1 MGLAY
6 RLGAAMGDENSGHA
20 VEIKLRFP
28 PFDPNTVI
36 ASELPVAREYF
47 RLSEDSETPSSVQIG
62 DETGFHVHR
71 NIIRLSSGLS
81 ECRDWRTLSERIPGR
96 VERERK
102 GWFLMPS
109 KMHRKSRRLIPFAV
123 IGIIASLIVHAFE
136 PALVNWGWVDGSFA
150 GSVRLGLL
158 DYPIL
163 LLIFLPIFFIP
174 LLMRLLASVWD
185 FRRTR
190 KFRTDLPSNPVI
202 HVENDDCTS
211 EDISVKIDFS
221 EVRSDWINAKA
232 RVDVGLLNP
241 RRPMLL
247 HALGRKEGQQNSPGI
262 STPLSIRQY
271 AISELGT
278 GFGESTPLEG
288 PDSERLFIS
297 PLPVQCSGAYS
308 SISLEGDAVSLTL
321 PEGDW
326 PGTEYH
332 PLFAVHWELVLRIE
346 RKQDGPLLFV
356 YPLIM
361 KHDGRDCNIAE
372 MPTQSGR
379 SEMADS

>member
-1 MGLAY
+1 MGPTHG
-6 RLGAAMGDENSGHA
+6 LGAAMVVENSGNA

-28 PFDPNTVI
+28 PFDPDTVL
-36 ASELPVAREYF
+36 ASELPIAHEYF
-47 RLSEDSETPSSVQIG
+47 LLAEGSEPPCTVQIG
-62 DETGFHVHR
+62 DENGFHIHR
-71 NIIRLSSGLS
+71 NIIQLSSGIS
-81 ECRDWRTLSERIPGR
+81 DCRDWVTLSERIPGR

-102 GWFLMPS
+102 GWFLLPS
-109 KMHRKSRRLIPFAV
+109 RMHRKSRKLIPFAV
-123 IGIIASLIVHAFE
+123 IGIIASLVVHAFE
-136 PALVNWGWVDGSFA
+136 PALVNWGIVDGSFA

-174 LLMRLLASVWD
+174 LMMRLLASVWD

-190 KFRTDLPSNPVI
+190 RFRTDLPKNPMI
-202 HVENDDCTS
+202 SVEDDDCTS
-211 EDISVKIDFS
+211 EEIMVKFDFS
-221 EVRSDWINAKA
+221 EVRSDWVSAKA
-232 RVDVGLLNP
+232 RVAVGMLNP

-247 HALGRKEGQQNSPGI
+247 HALGRKEGQQNPPGI

-288 PDSERLFIS
+288 PDTKRLFLS
-297 PLPVQCSGAYS
+297 PLPVQCKGKSS
-308 SISLEGDAVSLTL
+308 SISLEGDAVSLSL

-332 PLFAVHWELVLRIE
+332 PLFAIHWELIIRIE
-346 RKQDGPLLFV
+346 REQNGPLLFV

-361 KHDGRDCNIAE
+361 KHDGRACKIAQ

>member
-1 MGLAY
+1 MGLANG
-6 RLGAAMGDENSGHA
+6 LGATMEGANSGHA

-28 PFDPNTVI
+28 PFDPDTVL
-36 ASELPVAREYF
+36 ASELPIAHEYF
-47 RLSEDSETPSSVQIG
+47 RIAEGTEPPCAVQIG
-62 DETGFHVHR
+62 DENGFHIHR
-71 NIIRLSSGLS
+71 KIIRLSSVDS
-81 ECRDWRTLSERIPGR
+81 DCRDWTTLSERIPRR

-109 KMHRKSRRLIPFAV
+109 TMHRKSRKLIPFAV
-123 IGIIASLIVHAFE
+123 IGIIASLVIHAFE
-136 PALVNWGWVDGSFA
+136 PALVNWGLVNGSFA

-174 LLMRLLASVWD
+174 LMMRLLASVWD

-190 KFRTDLPSNPVI
+190 KFRTDLPENPTISVGD
-202 HVENDDCTS
+202 DDCTS
-211 EDISVKIDFS
+211 EEIMVKFDFS
-221 EVRSDWINAKA
+221 EVCDDWVSAKA
-232 RVDVGLLNP
+232 RVSVGMLNP

-247 HALGRKEGQQNSPGI
+247 HALGRKEGQQNPPGI

-278 GFGESTPLEG
+278 GFGESTPMEG
-288 PDSERLFIS
+288 PDTKRLFLS
-297 PLPVQCSGAYS
+297 PLPVQCSGKS
-308 SISLEGDAVSLTL
+308 SPISLEGETVSLLL

-332 PLFAVHWELVLRIE
+332 PLIAIHWELIIRIE
-346 RKQDGPLLFV
+346 RKQNGPLLFV
-356 YPLIM
+356 HPLIM
-361 KHDGRDCNIAE
+361 KHDGRACNIDQ

>member
-1 MGLAY
+1 MGPSNG
-6 RLGAAMGDENSGHA
+6 LGAAMAGENTGNA

-28 PFDPNTVI
+28 PFDPDTVL
-36 ASELPVAREYF
+36 ASELPIAHEYF
-47 RLSEDSETPSSVQIG
+47 LLAEGSEPPCTVQIG
-62 DETGFHVHR
+62 DENGFHIHR
-71 NIIRLSSGLS
+71 NIIQLSSGIS
-81 ECRDWRTLSERIPGR
+81 DCRDWVTLSERIPGR

-102 GWFLMPS
+102 GWFLLPS
-109 KMHRKSRRLIPFAV
+109 RMHRKSRKLIPFAV
-123 IGIIASLIVHAFE
+123 IGIIASLVVHAFE
-136 PALVNWGWVDGSFA
+136 PALVNWGVVDGSFA

-174 LLMRLLASVWD
+174 LMMRLLASVWD

-190 KFRTDLPSNPVI
+190 RFRTDLPKNPTI
-202 HVENDDCTS
+202 HVEKEDCTS
-211 EDISVKIDFS
+211 EDIVVKIDFS
-221 EVRSDWINAKA
+221 EVRSDWIDAKA

-247 HALGRKEGQQNSPGI
+247 HSLGRKEGQQNPPGI

-288 PDSERLFIS
+288 PDTKRLFLS
-297 PLPVQCSGAYS
+297 PLPVQCSGAS
-308 SISLEGDAVSLTL
+308 SPISLDGGTVSLPL
-321 PEGDW
+321 PEGGW

-332 PLFAVHWELVLRIE
+332 PLFAVHWELIIRIE
-346 RKQDGPLLFV
+346 REQNGPLLFV

-361 KHDGRDCNIAE
+361 KHDGRACKIAQ